1 MGTTGTSL
9 NLILQQQ
16 QLLLY
21 YNTFS
26 MTPPK
31 TRRKHQHHQPQPAT
45 TDYDTDTLVNAA
57 IDYEV
62 NQRTVEDLNTSV
74 LRRYLPSIHTI
85 LDIANYAVL
94 YTFNPDAQAWQ
105 KADIEGTLFVCAT
118 APDEFCVM
126 ILNRRGLENFVADI
140 LSPGDI
146 EVSGEYLYLRSEAD
160 DETYGLWIFSEEGT
174 STADQ
179 REIIH
184 RLIVEL
190 AKKAEASRVET
201 SNGHNDDDIAED
213 PTEAEADSVPMG
225 RQLSLRELFGQQR
238 EQDSGFSVHSHQS
251 PPGRAAQP
259 AIPIPLSHIH
269 PPHSH
274 PAHHSRPPSTIAPPA
289 AMQVAEAPKP
299 APTSQFQM
307 SADTAFFMGGPSRTP
322 QSRATP
328 IQQPVPQNGTAKA
341 NGDAL
346 LALFRG
352 AN

>member
-1 MGTTGTSL
+1 MGSSL
-9 NLILQQQ
+9 NLIQQQQ

-21 YNTFS
+21 YTAFS

-31 TRRKHQHHQPQPAT
+31 SRRKHHHHQPQPAT
-45 TDYDTDTLVNAA
+45 TDYDTDTLANAA
-57 IDYEV
+57 VDYEV

-146 EVSGEYLYLRSEAD
+146 EVSGEYLYLRSETD
-160 DETYGLWIFSEEGT
+160 GETYGLWIFSEDET

-201 SNGHNDDDIAED
+201 SNGHDATEIAED
-213 PTEAEADSVPMG
+213 TTEAEAESVPMG

-251 PPGRAAQP
+251 PRGRAAQP
-259 AIPIPLSHIH
+259 AMPIPLPLAHH
-269 PPHSH
+269 PHSH
-274 PAHHSRPPSTIAPPA
+274 HTYHSRPPSTIAPPT

-299 APTSQFQM
+299 VPTPQFQM
-307 SADTAFFMGGPSRTP
+307 SADTAFFMSGPSRTP

-328 IQQPVPQNGTAKA
+328 VQQPVQHNGMGKA

-346 LALFRG
+346 LALFRSTK
-352 AN
+352 